1 MSSSD
6 HLKTDWT
13 IKSLPQQCTE
23 MTKDIDDKPVKELC
37 VIFPWMVERVVGS
50 LDGSTVGWSLSS
62 LQAHSSDYSN
72 VLEFLQPSGP
82 MLKLVYKLQAE
93 DYNFEIQV
101 ANLPGVISNR
111 RIFLNKLPSQNH
123 QRLSL
128 NAFEYFM
135 FYFATSVITQRDHHS
150 GQQTSISNSVYF
162 ALVDAYFKHFLP
174 TEGSP
179 HSDVKGTL
187 TSHIPRSSRYSETSK
202 GLLKCQCPV
211 NAETTNQ
218 SIWRSG
224 TMLQIFLEI
233 WLPHFPLETHQKLNE
248 VSVITEEH
256 ILVVRQLVKH
266 MHALSGKTKLDQ
278 SDILPSAHSETFLS
292 EDFKRVVTSEYV
304 QRLYLLL
311 LHCFK
316 QWPMETSFRA
326 VLETWLSYIQPWRYQ
341 KHVYSENKEKWA
353 SFIQEN
359 ILMYTRLFSFFLK
372 RFAHVDLVNVDNATM
387 VFRMTKVFAQ
397 TSLPELIE
405 NGEKLLLH
413 QGPILP
419 STLMASQV
427 PPTEIAA
434 LLKTHINNKKLQM
447 FGVEMRAEVLKLVQ
461 RLMQAQ
467 QTAKTTLDPPANV
480 SVGQFLCSWKRLILK
495 TNSESGGGDMIKS
508 DMKTVELLKKTVDHL
523 NQVFNLNTGHLSQ
536 MMMNMGSVEES
547 KQLPDCIHSENGL
560 ILTDLGRMQIINGL
574 RRFDIEYQGDPQ
586 LQPVRSYEN
595 AVLVQLMFW
604 IATLINNKLE
614 GHMNDL
620 CSQQNLLGR
629 LGQHY
634 LITSTVK
641 VRFPRSTVTQQ
652 SQDDYHLRPRLTL
665 RTFASYRTLLILLLL
680 YSLGSLFSISPL
692 FSTCLIL
699 ILSFL
704 YGLCMTVYVGK

>member
-1 MSSSD
+1 
-6 HLKTDWT
+6 
-13 IKSLPQQCTE
+13 KSYLLVATCRVNVREDQ
-23 MTKDIDDKPVKELC
+23 PVAELC
-37 VIFPWMVERVVGS
+37 VIFPWLVERVVGS

-101 ANLPGVISNR
+101 ANLPDRVRISIYEGVISNS

-187 TSHIPRSSRYSETSK
+187 TSHIPRSSKYSETSK

-248 VSVITEEH
+248 HLSVNLQVSVITEEH
-256 ILVVRQLVKH
+256 ILVVRLLVKH

-278 SDILPSAHSETFLS
+278 SDILPSAHSETYLS
-292 EDFKRVVTSEYV
+292 EDFKRVVTSEYA

-341 KHVYSENKEKWA
+341 KHVYSESKEKWA

-372 RFAHVDLVNVDNATM
+372 RLAHVDLVNIDNATM

-413 QGPILP
+413 QGPLLP

-427 PPTEIAA
+427 QPTEIAA
-434 LLKTHINNKKLQM
+434 LPKTHTNNKKLQM

-467 QTAKTTLDPPANV
+467 QTAKTTLDQPANV
-480 SVGQFLCSWKRLILK
+480 SVGQFLCSWKRSILK
-495 TNSESGGGDMIKS
+495 TNSEGGGNDITKS
-508 DMKTVELLKKTVDHL
+508 DMKTVELLKKAVD
-523 NQVFNLNTGHLSQ
+523 NLKSSISDDDEHGVN
-536 MMMNMGSVEES
+536 
-547 KQLPDCIHSENGL
+547 
-560 ILTDLGRMQIINGL
+560 LGRMQIINGL

-604 IATLINNKLE
+604 IATLINNRVSGESYQGLHLPQKSE
-614 GHMNDL
+614 GARSAIKTTKNVTFFYYFVFCILHDKSEESHAPVPPMGMI
-620 CSQQNLLGR
+620 SQNIR
-629 LGQHY
+629 N
-634 LITSTVK
+634 T
-641 VRFPRSTVTQQ
+641 
-652 SQDDYHLRPRLTL
+652 LTL
-665 RTFASYRTLLILLLL
+665 TDQVNPGESYDPLLV
-680 YSLGSLFSISPL
+680 SLNPL
-692 FSTCLIL
+692 QS
-699 ILSFL
+699 
-704 YGLCMTVYVGK
+704 V

>member
-1 MSSSD
+1 KFYKLTFNKAHLECQECAKLSSRRR
-6 HLKTDWT
+6 
-13 IKSLPQQCTE
+13 
-23 MTKDIDDKPVKELC
+23 VELC
-37 VIFPWMVERVVGS
+37 VIFPWLVERVVGS

-62 LQAHSSDYSN
+62 LQVHSSDYSN

-101 ANLPGVISNR
+101 ANLPVS
-111 RIFLNKLPSQNH
+111 FQHTVQSHPKLLVPSYTVH
-123 QRLSL
+123 
-128 NAFEYFM
+128 AFEYFM

-162 ALVDAYFKHFLP
+162 ALVDVYLNHFLP

-179 HSDVKGTL
+179 QSDVQGTL
-187 TSHIPRSSRYSETSK
+187 TSHIPRCCIASLYLS
-202 GLLKCQCPV
+202 QCIIRPHLSV
-211 NAETTNQ
+211 N
-218 SIWRSG
+218 
-224 TMLQIFLEI
+224 LQ
-233 WLPHFPLETHQKLNE
+233 

-256 ILVVRQLVKH
+256 ILVVRLLVKH

-278 SDILPSAHSETFLS
+278 SVILPSAHSETYLS

-341 KHVYSENKEKWA
+341 KHLSLSLRA

-359 ILMYTRLFSFFLK
+359 ILMYTRLFSCFLK
-372 RFAHVDLVNVDNATM
+372 RFAHVDLVNIDNATM
-387 VFRMTKVFAQ
+387 VFRMAKVFAQ

-413 QGPILP
+413 QGPLLP
-419 STLMASQV
+419 STVMASQV
-427 PPTEIAA
+427 QPTEIAA
-434 LLKTHINNKKLQM
+434 LPLPKTHINNKKLQM

-467 QTAKTTLDPPANV
+467 QTAKTTLDQPANV

-495 TNSESGGGDMIKS
+495 TNSESGGNDMIRS
-508 DMKTVELLKKTVDHL
+508 DMKTVELLKKAVDHL

-536 MMMNMGSVEES
+536 MMMNIGSVEES
-547 KQLPDCIHSENGL
+547 KQLPDCIQSENGL

-604 IATLINNKLE
+604 IATLINNRLE

-652 SQDDYHLRPRLTL
+652 SQEDYHLRPRLTL

-699 ILSFL
+699 MFSFL

>member
-1 MSSSD
+1 
-6 HLKTDWT
+6 
-13 IKSLPQQCTE
+13 
-23 MTKDIDDKPVKELC
+23 
-37 VIFPWMVERVVGS
+37 
-50 LDGSTVGWSLSS
+50 
-62 LQAHSSDYSN
+62 
-72 VLEFLQPSGP
+72 
-82 MLKLVYKLQAE
+82 
-93 DYNFEIQV
+93 
-101 ANLPGVISNR
+101 
-111 RIFLNKLPSQNH
+111 
-123 QRLSL
+123 
-128 NAFEYFM
+128 M

-278 SDILPSAHSETFLS
+278 SDILPSAHSETYLS

-316 QWPMETSFRA
+316 QWPMEKSFRA

-359 ILMYTRLFSFFLK
+359 IPMYTRLFSFFLK

-405 NGEKLLLH
+405 NGNH
-413 QGPILP
+413 
-419 STLMASQV
+419 
-427 PPTEIAA
+427 
-434 LLKTHINNKKLQM
+434 NY
-447 FGVEMRAEVLKLVQ
+447 F
-461 RLMQAQ
+461 
-467 QTAKTTLDPPANV
+467 
-480 SVGQFLCSWKRLILK
+480 
-495 TNSESGGGDMIKS
+495 
-508 DMKTVELLKKTVDHL
+508 
-523 NQVFNLNTGHLSQ
+523 
-536 MMMNMGSVEES
+536 
-547 KQLPDCIHSENGL
+547 
-560 ILTDLGRMQIINGL
+560 
-574 RRFDIEYQGDPQ
+574 
-586 LQPVRSYEN
+586 
-595 AVLVQLMFW
+595 
-604 IATLINNKLE
+604 
-614 GHMNDL
+614 
-620 CSQQNLLGR
+620 
-629 LGQHY
+629 
-634 LITSTVK
+634 
-641 VRFPRSTVTQQ
+641 
-652 SQDDYHLRPRLTL
+652 
-665 RTFASYRTLLILLLL
+665 
-680 YSLGSLFSISPL
+680 
-692 FSTCLIL
+692 
-699 ILSFL
+699 
-704 YGLCMTVYVGK
+704 

>member
-1 MSSSD
+1 M
-6 HLKTDWT
+6 LFGL
-13 IKSLPQQCTE
+13 IQ
-23 MTKDIDDKPVKELC
+23 ELC

-101 ANLPGVISNR
+101 ANLPVS
-111 RIFLNKLPSQNH
+111 FQHTVQSHLKL
-123 QRLSL
+123 L
-128 NAFEYFM
+128 YFM
-135 FYFATSVITQRDHHS
+135 FYFATSVITQR
-150 GQQTSISNSVYF
+150 QTSISNSVYF

-211 NAETTNQ
+211 NTETTNQ

-248 VSVITEEH
+248 HLSVNLQVSVITEEH

-278 SDILPSAHSETFLS
+278 SDILPSAHSETYLS

-316 QWPMETSFRA
+316 QWPMEKSFRA

-359 ILMYTRLFSFFLK
+359 IPMYTRLFSFFLK

-413 QGPILP
+413 QGPLLP

-427 PPTEIAA
+427 QPTDIAA
-434 LLKTHINNKKLQM
+434 LPKTHINNKKLQM

-495 TNSESGGGDMIKS
+495 TNSESGGNDMTKS

-634 LITSTVK
+634 FITSSVK
-641 VRFPRSTVTQQ
+641 GRFPRSTVTQQ

-699 ILSFL
+699 MLSFL
-704 YGLCMTVYVGK
+704 YGLCMTSNLNTHIRRSV